1 VDSEKSPY
9 SRVAIVGVFDYFI
22 GCLYCGQTL
31 DHRLNP
37 KTKGPKM
44 IQHSVHLVG
53 GGGLAKDIIAC
64 FGKQIHFAGIWD
76 DALQAGNDF
85 QGIPILGT
93 LNELIHSNQAEC
105 IIAVGQPLIR
115 KKIFENLNGK
125 VGWSTLIHPDARV
138 YDSISVVIGQG
149 SILFP
154 QAYLTVGCKIGM
166 NCVLHLQSGLHHDA
180 QIGSHS
186 ILMPGAKI
194 TCAADL
200 PECSKLLANEVVTS
214 T

>member
-1 VDSEKSPY
+1 
-9 SRVAIVGVFDYFI
+9 
-22 GCLYCGQTL
+22 
-31 DHRLNP
+31 
-37 KTKGPKM
+37 M
-44 IQHSVHLVG
+44 IQQSVHLVG

-64 FGKQIHFAGIWD
+64 FGKQIHFVGIWD

-93 LNELIHSNQAEC
+93 LNELKEVKQAEC

-125 VGWSTLIHPDARV
+125 VVWATLIHPDARV
-138 YDSISVVIGQG
+138 YDPTSVVIGQG

-166 NCVLHLQSGLHHDA
+166 NCVLHLQCGLHHDA
-180 QIGSHS
+180 QIGAHS

-194 TCAADL
+194 TCAAHL

-214 T
+214 A